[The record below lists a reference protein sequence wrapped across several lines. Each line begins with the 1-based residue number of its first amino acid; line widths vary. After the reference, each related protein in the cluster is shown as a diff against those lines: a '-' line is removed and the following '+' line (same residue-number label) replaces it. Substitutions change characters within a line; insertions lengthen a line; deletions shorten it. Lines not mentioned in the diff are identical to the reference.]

1 MNYYGI
7 CNCKPANKEQ
17 IEKIYPIV
25 KSLPSWPNPDSITEI
40 NGLVIIKLS
49 EKKGWLPF
57 NI

>member
-1 MNYYGI
+1 
-7 CNCKPANKEQ
+7 
-17 IEKIYPIV
+17 
-25 KSLPSWPNPDSITEI
+25 DSIAEI

>member
-1 MNYYGI
+1 GI

-25 KSLPSWPNPDSITEI
+25 KSLPSWPNPDSIAEI